1 MLLTLI
7 MMPSTKEVPLVV
19 TLKIDEPSQLFFNQK
34 RIMFFP
40 AYANYVNAHI
50 TLFHKLPANNI
61 DIETKLTTFAK
72 HASFELRIT
81 DILLIEKSVSYS
93 ITSTVLQHL
102 HIKMQMKF
110 DTYLICNDRKIL
122 KPHITIQ
129 NKVTTY
135 KAQKTQA
142 LLLKDF
148 KPFVV
153 NALGFTSWYYVKGY
167 WDKKADYFF

>member
-1 MLLTLI
+1 
-7 MMPSTKEVPLVV
+7 
-19 TLKIDEPSQLFFNQK
+19 
-34 RIMFFP
+34 
-40 AYANYVNAHI
+40 
-50 TLFHKLPANNI
+50 
-61 DIETKLTTFAK
+61 
-72 HASFELRIT
+72 
-81 DILLIEKSVSYS
+81 
-93 ITSTVLQHL
+93 
-102 HIKMQMKF
+102 MQMKF